1 MSKFVIDNQ
10 AFGSFGSYLDGT
22 SKIRAGIESESDYP
36 ALFFFRIILGPVAE
50 WLGWAAQQ
58 LILKFESWR
67 DLKKSERV

>member
-50 WLGWAAQQ
+50 WLG
-58 LILKFESWR
+58 
-67 DLKKSERV
+67 